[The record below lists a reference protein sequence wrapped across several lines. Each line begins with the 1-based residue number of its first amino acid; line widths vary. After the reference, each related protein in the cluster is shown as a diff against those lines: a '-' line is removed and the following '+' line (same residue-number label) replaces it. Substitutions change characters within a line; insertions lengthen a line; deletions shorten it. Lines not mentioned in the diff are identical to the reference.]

1 MEWGNP
7 SRKGIEKLMHSKQ
20 MSGFDYFVRITDQ
33 ENVLPVVLCLSV
45 AILQSHFQI
54 TKDEVDPIG
63 SVG

>member
-1 MEWGNP
+1 
-7 SRKGIEKLMHSKQ
+7 